1 LYKTTTVNFS
11 VTPVTIIFDNNDKYF
26 CAKDI
31 TNVLQYKDPNAY
43 HHHCKELKVFRDNE
57 IIHNPD
63 FSTDSEYYLTESDL
77 YRLIVRSMSPEIKTE
92 LIDWLYFEVYPA
104 IDTLLEEPNNKVTI
118 KSMFLKIL
126 KTIKRIFHE

>member
-1 LYKTTTVNFS
+1 
-11 VTPVTIIFDNNDKYF
+11 
-26 CAKDI
+26 
-31 TNVLQYKDPNAY
+31 
-43 HHHCKELKVFRDNE
+43 VFRDNE